1 MWWCSHSPPRYRL
14 RHLWCTSEP
23 AQLLCSRR
31 HNSLAHRSLSKSDCV
46 PSMHTLYCRPESC
59 IHRLNSLSAHTL
71 DTVFREVYSTEHADN
86 IQHPSTVE
94 RLKHCPFC
102 PFCPFLFS
110 WHWSALVAPWF
121 GLGARFLRC
130 LKDCLKVHST
140 VCLATQRSILRS
152 HPCAFKR
159 MSKHCTWMVSQCQ
172 IMSRERL

>member
-1 MWWCSHSPPRYRL
+1 ML
-14 RHLWCTSEP
+14 ITS
-23 AQLLCSRR
+23 
-31 HNSLAHRSLSKSDCV
+31 
-46 PSMHTLYCRPESC
+46 
-59 IHRLNSLSAHTL
+59 
-71 DTVFREVYSTEHADN
+71 RE
-86 IQHPSTVE
+86 HPSTVE

-140 VCLATQRSILRS
+140 VCLATQRSIPRS

-159 MSKHCTWMVSQCQ
+159 MSPNIVPEWYPSAKSCPEKDSSRCISQHKTICWTKPRLTTCGTHHSSCIPMKKRCTLCRNLKVTGGCAGFCPQHMEFYS
-172 IMSRERL
+172 ERNNDAQNLEC